1 MKVEVADDTIT
12 ISGERKS
19 EHEEKGEGYYRS
31 ERSYGSFHRRLPL
44 PEGVTADDA
53 DATFRDG
60 VLEIEMQAP
69 QRQEQ
74 RSRRLEIKDGDKS
87 QQPTQARA
95 QAAGQKL

>member
-1 MKVEVADDTIT
+1 MEVTGDAIT

-19 EHEEKGEGYYRS
+19 EHEERGEGYYRS
-31 ERSYGSFHRRLPL
+31 ERSYGSFHRRIPL

-60 VLEIEMQAP
+60 VLEIAMQAP

-74 RSRRLEIKDGDKS
+74 RSRRLEIKGGDEN
-87 QQPTQARA
+87 QRPAQARA
-95 QAAGQKL
+95 QAAGQKW